1 MLRGQHVRRLE
12 NERDHG
18 RMDRRPGGWRRESKG
33 EHGQTGEMS
42 RSQAVWSPV
51 HWVEN
56 FDL

>member
-51 HWVEN
+51 H
-56 FDL
+56 